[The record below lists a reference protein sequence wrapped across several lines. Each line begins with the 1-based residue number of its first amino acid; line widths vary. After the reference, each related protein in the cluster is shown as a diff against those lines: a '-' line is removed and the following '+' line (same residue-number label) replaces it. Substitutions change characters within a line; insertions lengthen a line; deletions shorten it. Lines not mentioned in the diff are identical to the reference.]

1 MKYLLYSLVWNSYI
15 ISNRKLKMNM
25 LTLYSINPVS
35 GKVDTNITQE
45 KKPRTWRGSK
55 KSDKIKGDKT
65 DKKTK
70 KDKTDKKNKTDKKTK
85 KTKKTKKNK
94 TDKKTK
100 KVKRDASPGRVIRV
114 ESTGSVEHLEH
125 DTEPLESI
133 ESIEPMKPLEPV
145 KPEVKI
151 EYMSDFLEEECPE
164 DECEEIKQCISFFN
178 EQNKKFNE
186 GKKPHLNE
194 FTEDEVSIVKYLKD
208 QIVRL
213 GYLDKMKKD
222 IEGKIFQIHIDD
234 YVRKNL
240 FCPNGEIE
248 IYPSPVPEQDADSLI
263 YECEREIYMI
273 DIEIKNLF
281 NYFQSYDRYSSFEML
296 QNTRNGLIKSVK
308 VYEIVID
315 LLSDYLAEIDNYYN
329 RVTLEISKEK
339 LLERKYKIDKMR
351 DGCRSLMKC
360 FVKFGISIGINFVIY
375 PL

>member
-1 MKYLLYSLVWNSYI
+1 
-15 ISNRKLKMNM
+15 M

-35 GKVDTNITQE
+35 GKVDTKITQE

-70 KDKTDKKNKTDKKTK
+70 KDKAKKTK
-85 KTKKTKKNK
+85 KTKKDKAKKTKKNK
-94 TDKKTK
+94 TNKNK

-114 ESTGSVEHLEH
+114 ESTGSVEHLEN
-125 DTEPLESI
+125 DLEPLEPLKP
-133 ESIEPMKPLEPV
+133 IEPMKPLEPI

-194 FTEDEVSIVKYLKD
+194 FTEDEVLIVKYLKD

-213 GYLDKMKKD
+213 GHLDKMKKD
-222 IEGKIFQIHIDD
+222 IEGKIFQIHLDD

-263 YECEREIYMI
+263 YECEREIHMI
-273 DIEIKNLF
+273 DIEINNLF
-281 NYFQSYDRYSSFEML
+281 NYFQSYDKYSSFEML
-296 QNTRNGLIKSVK
+296 QNTRNGLIKSAR
-308 VYEIVID
+308 VYKIVID
-315 LLSDYLAEIDNYYN
+315 LLSDYLTEIDNYYH

-339 LLERKYKIDKMR
+339 LLERKYKVAKMR
-351 DGCRSLMKC
+351 DGCSSLLKC
-360 FVKFGISIGINFVIY
+360 FVKFGISIRIDLVAY
-375 PL
+375 ML